1 MLVVSAGLRSVCVC
15 GRFALRG
22 DCRSRGGHSQ
32 RALGGGYFGMGE
44 RDGQRASSIGEYLGL
59 SESARAS
66 EPYEQCQG
74 AAAGE
79 LLPGLL

>member
-1 MLVVSAGLRSVCVC
+1 
-15 GRFALRG
+15 
-22 DCRSRGGHSQ
+22 
-32 RALGGGYFGMGE
+32 MGE
-44 RDGQRASSIGEYLGL
+44 RDGQRASGGQRASSIGEYLGL

-79 LLPGLL
+79 LLPGLLPQQGNTR